1 MWRHRLFA
9 LPENRQIVLRSEGRA
24 MIIAQV
30 RFELRE
36 AVSLEQITKK
46 FESTA
51 PKYKGRDGLIRKCY
65 VRSEDGLTVGAFYFW
80 ESRQRAENTY
90 TDEWKE
96 MVRTTYGAE
105 PLITFFDSPVIV
117 DNTTSA

>member
-1 MWRHRLFA
+1 
-9 LPENRQIVLRSEGRA
+9 

-36 AVSLEQITKK
+36 SVSLEQITKK

-51 PKYKGRDGLIRKCY
+51 PKYKGRDGLVRKCY
-65 VRSEDGLTVGAFYFW
+65 VRSEDGQTVGAFYFW
-80 ESRQRAENTY
+80 KSRQHAEKTY

-96 MVRTTYGAE
+96 MVRATYGAE
-105 PLITFFDSPVIV
+105 PRITYFDSPVIV
-117 DNTTSA
+117 ENDI

>member
-1 MWRHRLFA
+1 
-9 LPENRQIVLRSEGRA
+9 

-30 RFELRE
+30 RFELTE
-36 AVSLEQITKK
+36 PVSLEQITRK

-80 ESRQRAENTY
+80 KSRRHAEQTY
-90 TDEWKE
+90 TEDWKA
-96 MVRTTYGAE
+96 MVRGTYGAE
-105 PLITFFDSPVIV
+105 PVITYFDSPVIV
-117 DNTTSA
+117 DNSIAA

>member
-1 MWRHRLFA
+1 
-9 LPENRQIVLRSEGRA
+9 

-30 RFELRE
+30 RFELKE
-36 AVSLEQITKK
+36 PVSLEQMTKK

-80 ESRQRAENTY
+80 ESREKAEQTY
-90 TDEWKE
+90 TEEWKE
-96 MVRTTYGAE
+96 MVRGTYGAE
-105 PLITFFDSPVIV
+105 PLIAFFDSPVVV
-117 DNTTSA
+117 DNSINV